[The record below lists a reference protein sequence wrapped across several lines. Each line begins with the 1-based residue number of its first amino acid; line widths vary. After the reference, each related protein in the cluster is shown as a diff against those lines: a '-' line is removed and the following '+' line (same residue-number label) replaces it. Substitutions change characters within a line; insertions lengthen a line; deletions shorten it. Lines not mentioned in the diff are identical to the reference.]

1 MKYQYR
7 VQGVDY
13 EVDIKEIEGS
23 IARVSVN
30 GADFEVELQTPVRP
44 VKKTVVIAAPKPVE
58 NHAND
63 GLVDMKRDT
72 GARQNA
78 PISGTPVLAPL
89 PGTITAVK
97 VRMGQTVKRGDT
109 VVVLEAMKM
118 QNNIEAEADGVIT
131 SIPVAEGEAVM
142 EGNVLVTIG

>member
-1 MKYQYR
+1 MKYQYK

-13 EVDIKEIEGS
+13 EVDIKEIEGN

-30 GADFEVELQTPVRP
+30 GADFEVELQAPVKP
-44 VKKTVVIAAPKPVE
+44 VKKTVVIAAPKPADS
-58 NHAND
+58 HAND

-72 GARQNA
+72 GARQSA

-89 PGTITAVK
+89 PGTVTAVK
-97 VRMGQTVKRGDT
+97 VRMGQAVRKGDT

>member
-13 EVDIKEIEGS
+13 EVDIKEIEGN

-30 GADFEVELQTPVRP
+30 GADFEVELQAPVKP
-44 VKKTVVIAAPKPVE
+44 VKKTVVIAAPKPADS
-58 NHAND
+58 HAND

-72 GARQNA
+72 GARQSA

-97 VRMGQTVKRGDT
+97 VRMGQAVRKGDT